1 MNGLR
6 ARIENIAYLVGG
18 RCEYK
23 RIVKGC
29 ICRPPKR
36 LYQEMSDLPI
46 ERIPLTL
53 HHHEYIALDYLGP
66 WYFYENPKAK
76 GRKCYG
82 LVVTCLVTRHVHVEL
97 VKSCSTDAFLLGLRG
112 YVALYGTFQKC
123 YSDNATY
130 FKQANKEM
138 KKLLKKVDFGLI
150 RRKINQEFEAE
161 FWTFNCPESP
171 WKMAVIESCVK
182 LIKVAMDKALQFTY
196 RTSKTPCFFD
206 FDNLRIVSLELA
218 NLINDRPLTVI
229 TENDTGV
236 ATEVHVSPSY
246 LCRGRNSHGILPIQA
261 QFQELIASSAFEV
274 KKLYQD
280 RKRLINFFWSEFQS
294 GYQRNLKFTPR
305 WLEKF
310 DLEIPEDTF
319 VLLKE
324 KNFKAGRL
332 LPARV
337 VNVIRRKNGLIS
349 RFDLKTSEHKTIIQR
364 DIRECY
370 LTEFDFLRLK
380 QEAKKCLLKNIEV
393 PISQVLQ
400 TVLLGPEKIQCPPSA
415 RSERIHPMLQ
425 F

>member
-1 MNGLR
+1 M
-6 ARIENIAYLVGG
+6 
-18 RCEYK
+18 
-23 RIVKGC
+23 
-29 ICRPPKR
+29 
-36 LYQEMSDLPI
+36 
-46 ERIPLTL
+46 
-53 HHHEYIALDYLGP
+53 
-66 WYFYENPKAK
+66 
-76 GRKCYG
+76 
-82 LVVTCLVTRHVHVEL
+82 
-97 VKSCSTDAFLLGLRG
+97 
-112 YVALYGTFQKC
+112 
-123 YSDNATY
+123 
-130 FKQANKEM
+130 
-138 KKLLKKVDFGLI
+138 DFGLI
-150 RRKINQEFEAE
+150 KRKVNQYFEAE
-161 FWTFNCPESP
+161 FWTFNCPDSP
-171 WKMAVIESCVK
+171 WKLGVIESCVK

-229 TENDTGV
+229 TESASGV
-236 ATEVHVSPSY
+236 ATEVHVSPNY

-261 QFQELIASSAFEV
+261 QFQELIASSAFDV

-280 RKRLINFFWSEFQS
+280 RKRLINFFWSEL

-310 DLEIPEDTF
+310 DLEIPQDTF

-324 KNFKAGRL
+324 KNSNAGRL

-337 VNVIRRKNGLIS
+337 VNVIRTKNGSIS

-380 QEAKKCLLKNIEV
+380 QEAKKCLLKDKSEVKEEKSPIEV
-393 PISQVLQ
+393 PISHVLQ
-400 TVLLGPEKIQCPPSA
+400 TVLLGPEKIQWSPSA
-415 RSERIHPMLQ
+415 RSERIFPMLQ